1 MWGCFSYKQVNKEFE
16 ESHFCQVREMSET
29 LAVGGIGI
37 SLEHATPSSDGFCV
51 VREIT
56 RGGPVDISGYERSN
70 GEVRRVQ
77 VGDWLLRVNDIS
89 CQDMPSDEIKR
100 YIIGPAGTKVVVVF
114 ASRRDN
120 NVITVQLERLAPL
133 QPLTVPSLALAV
145 ARPTK
150 QFNHIE
156 MHTRHHDDLG
166 GFSNSQRGRDRP
178 GSQSDRGKG
187 GRDEERGRE
196 RDRYN
201 NERDGN
207 RDWQCDAGSARDR
220 DRDRGCDRDKQYT
233 LTQRR
238 SKQFHIDLNKQ
249 VMRISDTRELCDF
262 VLTHAAEFNHVQ
274 CGHSFPP
281 NPEKARYPSQ
291 ITGAGITS
299 TGGVCSTKHAR
310 F

>member
-1 MWGCFSYKQVNKEFE
+1 MCDPQQV
-16 ESHFCQVREMSET
+16 
-29 LAVGGIGI
+29 AGIGI
-37 SLEHATPSSDGFCV
+37 GLEHATPSSNGFCV
-51 VREIT
+51 VREIN

-156 MHTRHHDDLG
+156 MHARHHDDLG

-201 NERDGN
+201 NEGDRN
-207 RDWQCDAGSARDR
+207 RDWQCGAGSARDR
-220 DRDRGCDRDKQYT
+220 DRDRDSDRDRQYT
-233 LTQRR
+233 VRQR
-238 SKQFHIDLNKQ
+238 SSQQFNIELNKQ

-262 VLTHAAEFNHVQ
+262 VSTHAAEFNHVNVATTFRQ
-274 CGHSFPP
+274 ILKKPGIPP
-281 NPEKARYPSQ
+281 KSLAQVLQTLEESALQNMQ
-291 ITGAGITS
+291 DFGA
-299 TGGVCSTKHAR
+299 
-310 F
+310 